1 MSIIDILKKSFQ
13 DLKGYWS
20 IVLLASLP
28 LSLLPGFMVLDKT
41 IGLLLIL
48 VLSGSLRAGLSKIT
62 LNIVNKQPVKMSYIF
77 EGFTYFK
84 HALGVFLL
92 SMLFIGLGLVCF
104 IIPGI
109 IIFIWLSQAFFIL
122 VQNSSL
128 EPIEV
133 FKISKEMMKGHEVKY
148 LTIFVIF
155 ILLSVVL
162 IISNLVLLTLLITP
176 IQYVVFA
183 NFYRSIKID

>member
-1 MSIIDILKKSFQ
+1 MSNIDIFKKSFQ

-20 IVLLASLP
+20 IAFLASLP

-41 IGLLLIL
+41 IGLFLIL

-62 LNIVNKQPVKMSYIF
+62 LNIVNKQPVKFSYIF

-109 IIFIWLSQAFFIL
+109 VIFIWLSQAFFIL
-122 VQNSSL
+122 VENPSL
-128 EPIEV
+128 EPIEI
-133 FKISKEMMKGHEVKY
+133 FKISKKMMRGNEVKY
-148 LTIFVIF
+148 FTIFIVFIVISVILILFNLLF
-155 ILLSVVL
+155 ISLLVVPVQY
-162 IISNLVLLTLLITP
+162 II
-176 IQYVVFA
+176 FA
-183 NFYRSIKID
+183 NFYNSIKE